1 MPEKSA
7 SSEGDFAHDSGCC
20 NIPGQR
26 MREINEIAAQYD
38 TVSMTALRRL
48 GAD

>member
-7 SSEGDFAHDSGCC
+7 SSEGDFAGDSAGC

-26 MREINEIAAQYD
+26 MREINEIAAQFD
-38 TVSMTALRRL
+38 TIPPAASGDS
-48 GAD
+48 GAG